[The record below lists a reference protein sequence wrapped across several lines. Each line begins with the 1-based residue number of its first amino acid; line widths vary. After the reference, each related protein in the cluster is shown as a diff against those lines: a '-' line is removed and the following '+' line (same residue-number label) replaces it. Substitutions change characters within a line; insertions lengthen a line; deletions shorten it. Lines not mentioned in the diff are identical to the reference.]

1 MAESARVV
9 EKAYDILSKYQDA
22 NNRSSNIHVVE
33 VVKWT
38 PQGNL
43 VAACSQKMRYN
54 PSPVIQ
60 AFAARKGCLLAGEL
74 NLGSIMES
82 DSLQIIKAL
91 NNLGENLTNIGNV
104 VLVMD
109 CKGLLRSFYFSL
121 CSHVKR
127 TGNACAHS
135 FPKHAL
141 NIPVGPDWTSS
152 LLFAD
157 VLSDSIK

>member
-1 MAESARVV
+1 MTVCSQFAVLAPAIWNDRNALVFSNKVAESARVV
-9 EKAYDILSKYQDA
+9 EKAYDILS
-22 NNRSSNIHVVE
+22 
-33 VVKWT
+33 T
-38 PQGNL
+38 
-43 VAACSQKMRYN
+43 CSQKVQYN

-60 AFAARKGCLLAGEL
+60 AFAARKGCLLTGEL

-91 NNLGENLTNIGNV
+91 NNQGENLTNIGNV
-104 VLVMD
+104 VMD
-109 CKGLLRSFYFSL
+109 CKSLLRSFYFSL
-121 CSHVKR
+121 CNHVKI

-135 FPKHAL
+135 YAKHAL
-141 NIPVGPDWTSS
+141 NIPVGPDWTSY